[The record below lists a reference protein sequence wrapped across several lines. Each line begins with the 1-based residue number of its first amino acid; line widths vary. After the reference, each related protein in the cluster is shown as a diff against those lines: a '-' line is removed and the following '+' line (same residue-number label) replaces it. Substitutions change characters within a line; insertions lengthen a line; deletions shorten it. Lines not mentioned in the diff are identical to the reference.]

1 MPAYSYDGISYN
13 QYGGFT
19 DLDFVALGGVY
30 MSPPH
35 VQGGNTVA
43 GFRLGMIGPQWTMV
57 DPEGKVF
64 IYKAVFNVERGA
76 PHILGGTNQSG
87 RSLKTT
93 TDAKYAPDPNGGWQA
108 ATRNKLRRWHYSALG
123 PFSNPIYSDMPFM
136 WHNGISM
143 YARHKP
149 FALAAGLTD
158 AVKDISRCMKQNAPG
173 ASELFYRPSGAS
185 SVGWPDSLDPKY
197 SQFITQSI
205 NGLGLHHMMV
215 GYAFEESDCVSR
227 WFANGHPDER
237 AAMGAAGIGTSSMNL
252 HLGMGILWSN
262 PVVTSSVS
270 PRDGS
275 LQTYTDT
282 TNHSKKKLID
292 NLKAKYV
299 TINNLNAAWNT
310 GGYYTTFDS
319 NGGWGVGTGVA
330 DEDGLRARSWFGA
343 GSATHT
349 GHSNQSENNVVNSM
363 SWNPNV
369 KIDLDQIYS
378 ESVAAW
384 LKPAW
389 DAIKAKDSGL
399 LFAPVN
405 NWGIPMRS
413 AAIAPLTQ
421 YSDFFTGGSLVNI
434 RADVDYPASIAGPHM
449 NWMYSAIPKPHVAGW
464 YSAPGRMD
472 SCLYYLGNNYT
483 LSHTNSAINENNKL
497 RTFTFAFQTDS
508 GVFPHIGY
516 TKWGGY
522 DQVNEQLAWGLQ
534 SLNDN
539 PYDGRDYT
547 VAQSDPWTPTCQV
560 ATEDRVYTD
569 YLGYGGTTTL
579 QRTDL
584 IVGANIALKGIFETN
599 FGVTPPPPE
608 EFMAILNVAIQNQ
621 DQEHPINY
629 NGVRVRF
636 QRSVDGGVTFSDVQ
650 SAVRPLG
657 TAADSY
663 SVPVGQSGQYRAG
676 AALTDGTVFGTEVFS
691 NAVQLAVFVVSTPQ
705 TITLAIG

>member
-1 MPAYSYDGISYN
+1 MPAYSYDGINYD
-13 QYGGFT
+13 QYGGFA
-19 DLDFVALGGVY
+19 DLDFEALGGVY
-30 MSPPH
+30 MTPPH
-35 VQGGNTVA
+35 IQNGNPVP

-64 IYKAVFNVERGA
+64 VYKGVFRISRSGD
-76 PHILGGTNQSG
+76 PHILGGTNQNG
-87 RSLKTT
+87 RSLVTTIQQKYPSTAAWIANT
-93 TDAKYAPDPNGGWQA
+93 TD
-108 ATRNKLRRWHYSALG
+108 RLRKWHYNVAG
-123 PFSNPIYSDMPFM
+123 PFSDTVYGDFPFL
-136 WHNGISM
+136 WHTGISM
-143 YARHKP
+143 YARHKQ
-149 FALAAGLTD
+149 FALDAGLTD

-173 ASELFYRPSGAS
+173 ASDLFYRPSGAS
-185 SVGWPDSLDPKY
+185 AVGWPDSLDPKY

-205 NGLGLHHMMV
+205 NGMGLHPMMV

-227 WFANGHPDER
+227 WFASGHPDER
-237 AAMGAAGIGTSSMNL
+237 AAMGAAGIGTSGMNL

-262 PVVTSSVS
+262 LVVTSSVS

-282 TNHSKKKLID
+282 TNYSKKKLID

-299 TINNLNAAWNT
+299 TIANLNAAWNT
-310 GGYYTTFDS
+310 GGYYTSFDS
-319 NGGWGVGTGVA
+319 DGGWGVGTGVA
-330 DEDGLRARSWFGA
+330 DEDGLRPRAWFGA
-343 GSATHT
+343 GSATHV
-349 GHSNQSENNVVNSM
+349 GHSVQSQNNVVNSM
-363 SWNPNV
+363 SWNANV

-389 DAIKAKDSGL
+389 DAIKAKDPGL

-413 AAIAPLTQ
+413 AAIGPLSQ

-449 NWMYSAIPKPHVAGW
+449 NWMYSVIPKPHIAGW
-464 YSAPGRMD
+464 YSAPGRHD

-483 LSHTNSAINENNKL
+483 LSHTNSALNENNKL
-497 RTFTFAFQTDS
+497 RNFTFAYQTDS
-508 GVFPHIGY
+508 GIYPHIGY
-516 TKWGGY
+516 TKWGY
-522 DQVNEQLAWGLQ
+522 NDQRNESLAWGLI

-539 PYDGRDYT
+539 PYAGGDRT
-547 VAQSDPWTPTCQV
+547 FAQGDPWAPGRSV
-560 ATEDRVYTD
+560 FTEDQIWTD

-579 QRTDL
+579 QRSDL
-584 IVGANIALKGIFETN
+584 IVGANIALKGIFETH
-599 FGVTPPPPE
+599 FGDTPPPE

-657 TAADSY
+657 TATDSY

-676 AALTDGTVFGTEVFS
+676 AALTDGTVLGTEVFS